1 MIKGMVDQL
10 PGYGGAS
17 ADELAFARA
26 YLADGEMDPA
36 VMTMLANPERI
47 AERDRLKAQRKAED
61 FAALGHYRDAN
72 AALAGKPVDVVFI
85 GDSIT
90 EMWPIA
96 QPDLFTSGVV
106 GRGVSGQTSPQILL
120 RFMADVVALKPRAV
134 HLMCGVND
142 VAGNTG
148 PSTPED
154 YRNSIRAMV
163 ALARAHDIA
172 VILGGLT
179 PVTGFPWAP
188 EVSDPRARVV
198 TLNGWLR
205 AFAGEQSLAFVDYF
219 AVLADAE
226 HGLRADLARDGIH
239 PQTRGYA
246 LMRPLAEA
254 AVRGAARVSA
264 SPSRG
269 SSPTLAGDDV

>member
-1 MIKGMVDQL
+1 MTGPILGMVDSL

-26 YLADGEMDPA
+26 YLAPGEMDPA
-36 VMTMLANPERI
+36 VLAMLGDAERI
-47 AERDRLKAQRKAED
+47 ATRDRVKAQRRADD

-72 AALAGKPVDVVFI
+72 AALAGRPVEVVFL

-90 EMWPIA
+90 EMWAIA
-96 QPDLFTSGVV
+96 QPDLFANGVV
-106 GRGVSGQTSPQILL
+106 GRGVSGQTSAQCLL

-148 PSTPED
+148 PTTPDD
-154 YRNSIRAMV
+154 YRGAIRAMTD
-163 ALARAHDIA
+163 LARAHGIA

-179 PVTGFPWAP
+179 PVTGLPWAP
-188 EVSDPRARVV
+188 EVQDPRGRVV
-198 TLNGWLR
+198 ALNAWLA
-205 AFAGEQSLAFVDYF
+205 AFADENGLTFVDYF
-219 AVLADAE
+219 AVLADVDNA
-226 HGLRADLARDGIH
+226 LRADLTRDGVH
-239 PQTRGYA
+239 PQTGGYA

-254 AVRGAARVSA
+254 AIQAH
-264 SPSRG
+264 
-269 SSPTLAGDDV
+269 

>member
-1 MIKGMVDQL
+1 MVDHL

-36 VMTMLANPERI
+36 VMTMLANPVRI
-47 AERDRLKAQRKAED
+47 AERDRVKARRKSDD

-72 AALAGKPVDVVFI
+72 AALAGRAVDVVFI

-96 QPDLFTSGVV
+96 HPDLFTDGVV
-106 GRGVSGQTSPQILL
+106 GRGVSGQTGPQILL

-142 VAGNTG
+142 IAGNTG

-154 YRNSIRAMV
+154 YRNAIRAMV
-163 ALARAHDIA
+163 ALARADDIA
-172 VILGGLT
+172 VILGSLT

-188 EVSDPRARVV
+188 EVVDPRGRVV
-198 TLNGWLR
+198 ELNAWLS
-205 AFAGEQSLAFVDYF
+205 AFAGDQGLAFVDYF

-226 HGLRADLARDGIH
+226 NGLRAELTRDGIH
-239 PQTRGYA
+239 PQTRGYD

-254 AVRGAARVSA
+254 AMRTADGVS
-264 SPSRG
+264 S
-269 SSPTLAGDDV
+269 